1 MTAIDPANRHLSSK
15 MRAFVEWAGSLFEDC
30 VDSRID
36 LIHRG
41 RHAIPHFADAPS
53 VYVPDPHLTTHVAQQ
68 DG

>member
-1 MTAIDPANRHLSSK
+1 MH
-15 MRAFVEWAGSLFEDC
+15 AFVEWAGSLFEDC

-36 LIHRG
+36 LIHQG